1 MAATGSVIPMSV
13 ALYPGSFDPIHLGHL
28 DVIEQAVELFGA
40 VVVVTMHNP
49 AKASGAFSLSERQ
62 AMISESLAG
71 WPGVR
76 VEAFPGLA
84 IDAAREFGADV
95 IVKGLRSASDFDV
108 EQQMALTNHR
118 VGGVRTVFV
127 PASPELSFIS
137 SRYIREI
144 ALYGHDLSELVPGP
158 VASRLSQLTAQR
170 AQP

>member
-1 MAATGSVIPMSV
+1 MPV

-28 DVIEQAVELFGA
+28 DVIEQALELFGS

-49 AKASGAFSLSERQ
+49 AKPSGAFSLAERQ
-62 AMISESLAG
+62 QMIAESLQG
-71 WPGVR
+71 WSNVR
-76 VEAFPGLA
+76 VESHPGLA
-84 IDAAREFGADV
+84 IDAASQFGADV
-95 IVKGLRSASDFDV
+95 IVKGLRSATDFDV

-144 ALYGHDLSELVPGP
+144 ALYGHDLSSLVPGP
-158 VASRLSQLTAQR
+158 VASRLSTLSAQR
-170 AQP
+170 ANP

>member
-1 MAATGSVIPMSV
+1 MSV

-28 DVIEQAVELFGA
+28 DVIEQALDIFGS

-49 AKASGAFSLSERQ
+49 GKPSGAFALQERQ
-62 AMISESLAG
+62 TMIAESLAG
-71 WPGVR
+71 WSNVR
-76 VEAFPGLA
+76 VESFPGLA

-158 VASRLSQLTAQR
+158 VASRLSQLAARR
-170 AQP
+170 AQA

>member
-1 MAATGSVIPMSV
+1 MPV

-28 DVIEQAVELFGA
+28 DVIEQALELFGS

-49 AKASGAFSLSERQ
+49 AKASGAFSLAERQ
-62 AMISESLAG
+62 AMIAESLEG
-71 WPGVR
+71 WNGVR
-76 VEAFPGLA
+76 VESHPGLA
-84 IDAAREFGADV
+84 IDAAAQFGADV
-95 IVKGLRSASDFDV
+95 MVKGLRSATDFDV

-144 ALYGHDLSELVPGP
+144 ALYGHDLSSLVPGP
-158 VASRLSQLTAQR
+158 VASRLSTLSARR
-170 AQP
+170 ANP

>member
-1 MAATGSVIPMSV
+1 MSV

-28 DVIEQAVELFGA
+28 DVIEQALDLFGS

-49 AKASGAFSLSERQ
+49 GKPSGAFGLQERQ
-62 AMISESLAG
+62 AMIAESLAG
-71 WPGVR
+71 WSNVR
-76 VEAFPGLA
+76 VESFPGLA
-84 IDAAREFGADV
+84 IDAASEFGADV

-158 VASRLSQLTAQR
+158 VASRLSQLVARR
-170 AQP
+170 AQ